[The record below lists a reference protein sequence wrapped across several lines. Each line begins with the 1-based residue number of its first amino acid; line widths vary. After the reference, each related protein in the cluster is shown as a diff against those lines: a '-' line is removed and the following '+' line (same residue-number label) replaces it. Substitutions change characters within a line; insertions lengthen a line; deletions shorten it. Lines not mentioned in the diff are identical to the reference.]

1 VEAGEKERKKTD
13 PGPPPPS
20 PQAGKAQLSSL
31 ATSVMRLVDAVVS
44 QTESDLDAGGA
55 ALQAVLAAGADA
67 AGEWHLPLD
76 DDALARMREVCVCVG
91 GGGGEESARAAARPS
106 THPSPPSPPQALDAR
121 ADLLD
126 EAFLSNTFAWMRK
139 ASGDGEGGV
148 VALIQT
154 ALQLYAA
161 RALAPS
167 PAPTAAADAALH
179 AVLAAPEKDWGARIA
194 EAVAAGVPRGAVDAA
209 LRRRSERVALGLPS
223 GSYAQRVQA
232 EYLKEVG
239 ERVAAGYGGGE

>member
-1 VEAGEKERKKTD
+1 M
-13 PGPPPPS
+13 
-20 PQAGKAQLSSL
+20 AQ
-31 ATSVMRLVDAVVS
+31 RR
-44 QTESDLDAGGA
+44 GG
-55 ALQAVLAAGADA
+55 G
-67 AGEWHLPLD
+67 
-76 DDALARMREVCVCVG
+76 G

>member
-1 VEAGEKERKKTD
+1 VWGGGGGGGGRARRRSPRPPPRPARGGGGGGGG
-13 PGPPPPS
+13 GPPPP
-20 PQAGKAQLSSL
+20 P
-31 ATSVMRLVDAVVS
+31 
-44 QTESDLDAGGA
+44 
-55 ALQAVLAAGADA
+55 
-67 AGEWHLPLD
+67 P
-76 DDALARMREVCVCVG
+76 
-91 GGGGEESARAAARPS
+91 ARAAARPS